1 MTNSDRQVPTP
12 PGPWQ
17 DGFTIDGVAG
27 GPVRLHQIE
36 RKKFVLKS
44 DIHYGGDT
52 GLEGKIDDETMED
65 IRTLDAGIKTDLASV
80 PGPLRWF
87 LGSYGAHTP
96 AVLIHDRLIPTPPE
110 LENKMTDQYADRYLR
125 FMAKDVGIRWLKR
138 WVMWSGVALRTRW
151 AAGGGLTKLS
161 VVLWIAAALVG
172 MITFTNAA
180 IDGDVGRMLLAA
192 LGILVA
198 AVLWGRQYGAGVIGG
213 IAAPWLLPPAIL
225 AVIGLGIYVV
235 LEFAFGW
242 VWGKFG
248 KPDVSGTGS
257 YGADGL

>member
-1 MTNSDRQVPTP
+1 MTNADRPKPTP

-17 DGFTIDGVAG
+17 DGFTVDGVAG

-44 DIHYGGDT
+44 EIHYGGET
-52 GLEGKIDDETMED
+52 GLEDKIDEQTMED
-65 IRTLDAGIKTDLASV
+65 IRTLPAGIKTDLASV

-110 LENKMTDQYADRYLR
+110 LQGKMTDQYADRYLR
-125 FMAKDVGIRWLKR
+125 FMAKDVGMRWLKR

-151 AAGGGLTKLS
+151 AGGGLRKLS
-161 VVLWIAAALVG
+161 VVLWVVAAVAG
-172 MITFTNAA
+172 MITFATAA
-180 IDGDVGRMLLAA
+180 VDGDIGRMLLAT
-192 LGILVA
+192 L
-198 AVLWGRQYGAGVIGG
+198 AVFAFAGLWDRQYGAGVIGG
-213 IAAPWLLPPAIL
+213 ITAPWLLPPAIL
-225 AVIGLGIYVV
+225 AVIGLGIYVIF
-235 LEFAFGW
+235 EFTFGW
-242 VWGKFG
+242 VWGRFG
-248 KPDVSGTGS
+248 KPEVGGSGS